1 MFQKCLTEKVFA
13 HIFTTAE
20 KWMGQNILVEN
31 PLFFWPKMPKKTKI
45 FIFVDS
51 IQFFCSEFGGC
62 NNFVYLFL
70 LRKVSKL
77 FIKWKDVKKCRKNKI
92 SYVFLILDFVG
103 LWRGLTSKI
112 PGKMTFYTKNRE
124 NIQTLKSRHKVY
136 FGHGHDKILFVSP
149 KTFFN
154 DVWRDKHEPFS
165 HFVVKKWWNMFFSFF
180 CSIFKNLKKIEASK
194 KKIIFPGYLSIKTKH
209 FLKPEVVNI
218 FSNFYKAILVKVFF
232 FPKKPFGW
240 KTVTTQIDLKMVQPG
255 VKQSCPG

>member
-1 MFQKCLTEKVFA
+1 MDGAKHFGRKSFVFLTKNA
-13 HIFTTAE
+13 
-20 KWMGQNILVEN
+20 
-31 PLFFWPKMPKKTKI
+31 KKTKI